1 MGLKNEALWSDSWQ
15 GKEVFLFS
23 KLSLPILEANK
34 PPQQLAPRTFS
45 QAVKLLG
52 SESDH
57 SSLSSPEVKND
68 YSYKL
73 TPSRADTVCTEP
85 ISFNLRT
92 RHVTENPLSTGYQFL
107 KIATRMPSF
116 GPPFILCTPV
126 PFSYYHRCY

>member
-1 MGLKNEALWSDSWQ
+1 MGLKNEASCFDSWQ
-15 GKEVFLFS
+15 GKDVFLFS

-73 TPSRADTVCTEP
+73 TPSRAVTVCTEP

-92 RHVTENPLSTGYQFL
+92 RHVAETPPSTRYQFL
-107 KIATRMPSF
+107 KIVTRLPSF
-116 GPPFILCTPV
+116 GPLFILCTPV
-126 PFSYYHRCY
+126 PLSYCHRCY

>member
-1 MGLKNEALWSDSWQ
+1 MGLKNEASWFDSWQ

-57 SSLSSPEVKND
+57 FSLSSPEVKND

-73 TPSRADTVCTEP
+73 TPSRAVTV
-85 ISFNLRT
+85 
-92 RHVTENPLSTGYQFL
+92 
-107 KIATRMPSF
+107 
-116 GPPFILCTPV
+116 
-126 PFSYYHRCY
+126 